1 MPRIDW
7 DDADKYSNGKNSFF
21 GLSDD
26 GDKAVV
32 RFYHKDLKDMDVI
45 PVHRVDVGNRN
56 RNVACLRAPSDS
68 KSSCPFCESGIP
80 VSVKVY
86 LRLLVYTPDKDGY
99 YTQTPECMIWER
111 GSSMRKQL
119 SSLINRY
126 GKNGFMNKVFE
137 IERCGKKGDQKTTY
151 QIYPVDDLE
160 DDECPIPD
168 EEELNFPDVMD
179 GIVLEKSAEDMEH
192 YLDYGEFPKEDE
204 NKRGNK
210 NSRMLDR
217 SERKPR
223 DKKDVKE
230 DTEEESE
237 EDDVPFDEDEEEQEE
252 KPTGRRRMAPSEPQ
266 EDAEETESPRRRRRI

>member
-7 DDADKYSNGKNSFF
+7 DDAEKYANSKSSFF
-21 GLSDD
+21 GLADD

-45 PVHRVDVGNRN
+45 PVHRVDVGNRS
-56 RNVACLRAPSDS
+56 RAVACLRAPSDS
-68 KSSCPFCESGIP
+68 KSVCPFCESGLT
-80 VSVKVY
+80 VSVRVY

-99 YTQTPECMIWER
+99 YTQAPECMVWER
-111 GSSMRKQL
+111 GASMRKQL

-160 DDECPIPD
+160 DDECPIPNED
-168 EEELNFPDVMD
+168 ELTFPDVME
-179 GIVLEKSAEDMEH
+179 GIVLDKTAEDMEY
-192 YLDYGEFPKEDE
+192 YLDHEDFPKEEDD
-204 NKRGNK
+204 NKRSK
-210 NSRMLDR
+210 RTSRNEVTER

-223 DKKDVKE
+223 NSRK
-230 DTEEESE
+230 EEEEVE
-237 EDDVPFDEDEEEQEE
+237 EDDEPPFDTDEEEE
-252 KPTGRRRMAPSEPQ
+252 KPTGRRRRATSEPQ
-266 EDAEETESPRRRRRI
+266 EEDEEPEPPRRRRRI